1 MKSDLIISRYK
12 TEKIIG
18 TKSSFDA
25 RTFFGSKM
33 IDIEDS
39 ILVDNSEI
47 QYSEIFDVIDK
58 RNNGYQYYIDIDNVE
73 KIYLVN
79 LTDVKDTYH
88 TTTLGSQS
96 NVDLRLNTQWTI
108 LVNWIDILIEYVY
121 LKLKEARTFKTITFQ
136 NVLSENINLYIRKYI
151 KNNLI
156 SRFVFDSLDFY
167 IKYFDL
173 DDGDEEKDPNLVL
186 NPIFDPSIQSEEN
199 RVKNVNTTVFPD
211 ILNIQYK
218 QIESSQYKKF
228 HYYFDLNIKK
238 A

>member
-1 MKSDLIISRYK
+1 MKSDLIISKYK

-39 ILVDNSEI
+39 ILIDDSEI
-47 QYSEIFDVIDK
+47 QYSELFDTTDK
-58 RNNGYQYYIDIDNVE
+58 RNNGYQYYVDLDNAE
-73 KIYLVN
+73 KIYLIS
-79 LTDVKDTYH
+79 LFDVKNDYH
-88 TTTLGSQS
+88 TTTLDSQS
-96 NVDLRLNTQWTI
+96 GVDLRLNTNWTI
-108 LVNWIDILIEYVY
+108 LVNWVDILIEYIY
-121 LKLKEARTFKTITFQ
+121 LKLKEARTFKTIKFQ

-156 SRFVFDSLDFY
+156 NRYGFNSIVFY

-173 DDGDEEKDPNLVL
+173 DGGDDDKDPNLVF
-186 NPIFDPSIQSEEN
+186 NPVFDPSIKSEEN
-199 RVKNVNTTVFPD
+199 QVKNVNTTVFPE

-218 QIESSQYKKF
+218 QTESSQYKKF
-228 HYYFDLNIKK
+228 HYYFDLNIDKV
-238 A
+238 

>member
-1 MKSDLIISRYK
+1 MKSDLIISKYK

-47 QYSEIFDVIDK
+47 QYSEVFDIDDK
-58 RNNGYQYYIDIDNVE
+58 RNNGYQYYNDIDDVE
-73 KIYLVN
+73 KIYLIS
-79 LTDVKDTYH
+79 LFDVKNDYH
-88 TTTLGSQS
+88 TITLDSQS
-96 NVDLRLNTQWTI
+96 GVDLRLNTNWTI
-108 LVNWIDILIEYVY
+108 LVNWVDILIEYIY
-121 LKLKEARTFKTITFQ
+121 LKLKEARTFKTIKFQ

-156 SRFVFDSLDFY
+156 SRYGFNSIVFY

-173 DDGDEEKDPNLVL
+173 DGGDDDKDPNLVF
-186 NPIFDPSIQSEEN
+186 NPVFDPSIKSEEN
-199 RVKNVNTTVFPD
+199 QVKNVNTTVFPE

-218 QIESSQYKKF
+218 QTESSQYKKF
-228 HYYFDLNIKK
+228 HYYFDLNIDKV
-238 A
+238 

>member
-1 MKSDLIISRYK
+1 MKSDLIISKYK

-47 QYSEIFDVIDK
+47 QYSEVFDIDDK
-58 RNNGYQYYIDIDNVE
+58 RNNGYQYYNDIDDVE
-73 KIYLVN
+73 KIYLIS
-79 LTDVKDTYH
+79 LFDVKNDYH
-88 TTTLGSQS
+88 TITLDSQS
-96 NVDLRLNTQWTI
+96 GVDLRLNTNWTI
-108 LVNWIDILIEYVY
+108 LVNWVDVLIEYIY
-121 LKLKEARTFKTITFQ
+121 LKLKEARTFKTIKFQ

-156 SRFVFDSLDFY
+156 SRYGFNSIVFY

-173 DDGDEEKDPNLVL
+173 DGGDDDKDPNLVF
-186 NPIFDPSIQSEEN
+186 NPVFDPSIKSEEN
-199 RVKNVNTTVFPD
+199 QVKNVNTTVFPE

-218 QIESSQYKKF
+218 QTESSQYKKF
-228 HYYFDLNIKK
+228 HYYFDLNIDKV
-238 A
+238 